1 MIAISLK
8 GGAEPTGLGS
18 ITVSRR
24 SNARRRATSRRLDR
38 ETAFV
43 AALNAYQQGGNP
55 DALLQ
60 AADAVASSERPIAP
74 EHADTI
80 SVLTDNLSIIVETYG
95 DAARAVRLWFA
106 TMRAPDARRKPRP

>member
-1 MIAISLK
+1 M
-8 GGAEPTGLGS
+8 
-18 ITVSRR
+18 SRR

-43 AALNAYQQGGNP
+43 AALNAYQQDGNP
-55 DALLQ
+55 AALLL
-60 AADAVASSERPIAP
+60 AADAVTGSGRPIAP

-80 SVLTDNLSIIVETYG
+80 SVLTDNLGIIVETYG

-106 TMRAPDARRKPRP
+106 TMREPDARH